1 MGKITIGFSVLLLL
15 LSPVLAAAQTQA
27 EMEKKSCDEYKQSD
41 AEMNRVY
48 QQVINKYKADPLFIE
63 KLRAAQR
70 AWIVF
75 RDAHVLSRYPATE
88 PGKAYG
94 NVYAMCRCEELIE
107 LTRQRA
113 DQLRDWVKGREAGD
127 VCAGS
132 IAIRNYT
139 GQSTRKTKSKRSPI
153 QTSSSKGP
161 VKRGSAPWA
170 HRGA

>member
-1 MGKITIGFSVLLLL
+1 MGRIRIELSVLLLL
-15 LSPVLAAAQTQA
+15 LFSVLAAAQTQA
-27 EMEKKSCDEYKQSD
+27 DMEKKSCDEYKQSD
-41 AEMNRVY
+41 VEMNRVY
-48 QQVINKYKADPLFIE
+48 QQVITRYKAAPVFIE

-94 NVYAMCRCEELIE
+94 SVYAMCRCEELIE

-113 DQLRDWVKGREAGD
+113 DQLRDWVKGAEAGD

-139 GQSTRKTKSKRSPI
+139 GQSIRKTRSKRSRI
-153 QTSSSKGP
+153 QASSSK
-161 VKRGSAPWA
+161 AL
-170 HRGA
+170 